1 MDEPIRKLDYLFR
14 HALLRDAAYDLQL
27 PADKSRLHGLAL
39 KLIENFHPDAQR
51 DQLAAQL
58 AEHAQRSGDPALQE
72 ALLAYTWR
80 AARFAH
86 AKHDPAA
93 LRWFDQAA
101 ALEPDPSKKAQ
112 ALQLAADQLLTTGSA
127 GQAGSRLAQALE
139 LAVAAGDVKLQASVI
154 HKQAVTQYVLG
165 GFTEAES
172 LLNEA
177 LALARAAGE
186 TETEAM
192 AITNM
197 AGLQRMRGKRE
208 EAFALQKQA
217 LELYR
222 ASGNRRGE
230 SVALGNICVYLSDV
244 GQPLEA
250 LACAEE
256 AFKVATETDN
266 RRTAGIVRGNVGMI
280 LNGLGRLAEAEASY
294 AAALTLHRSVY
305 NRPYEGYDRCRYA
318 LVLLRQGN
326 EQAARKEWRRGH
338 EMTLAYGDA
347 SDREVEL
354 QDMRQTCA
362 QEGVAPFDDDVVS
375 ARI

>member
-14 HALLRDAAYDLQL
+14 HALLRDAAYELQL
-27 PADKSRLHGLAL
+27 PADKARLHGLAL
-39 KLIENFHPDAQR
+39 KLIEHFHPDEQR
-51 DQLAAQL
+51 DQLAAEL
-58 AEHAQRSGDPALQE
+58 AEHAQRSGDPALRE

-80 AARFAH
+80 AAKFAS

-93 LRWFDQAA
+93 LHWFDQAA
-101 ALEPDPSKKAQ
+101 ALETDPAKKAQ

-127 GQAGSRLAQALE
+127 KQAGSRLAQALE
-139 LAVAAGDVKLQASVI
+139 LAAAAGDAKLQAAVI
-154 HKQAVTQYVLG
+154 HKQAVTQFVLG
-165 GFTEAES
+165 GLTEAES
-172 LLNEA
+172 LLNGA
-177 LALARAAGE
+177 LVLARESGDP
-186 TETEAM
+186 ETEAM

-217 LELYR
+217 LDLYR

-244 GQPLEA
+244 GQPQEA
-250 LACAEE
+250 LACADE
-256 AFKVATETDN
+256 AIKVATETDN

-294 AAALTLHRSVY
+294 AAALTLHQSVY
-305 NRPYEGYDRCRYA
+305 NRPYEAYDRCRYA
-318 LVLLRQGN
+318 LVLLRRGN
-326 EQAARKEWRRGH
+326 ERAARDEWRRGY

-347 SDREVEL
+347 SDREIEL

-362 QEGVAPFDDDVVS
+362 QAGVAPFDDTI
-375 ARI
+375 ATA

>member
-1 MDEPIRKLDYLFR
+1 MDDQARILDYLFR

-27 PADKSRLHGLAL
+27 PADKARLHGLAL
-39 KLIENFHPDAQR
+39 RLIEQLHPDAQR
-51 DQLAAQL
+51 DQLAAVL
-58 AEHAQRSGDPALQE
+58 AEHAQRSGDPSLHD

-80 AARFAH
+80 AARFAQ

-101 ALEPDPSKKAQ
+101 ALETDPARKAQ

-127 GQAGSRLAQALE
+127 KLAGARLAQALE

-154 HKQAVTQYVLG
+154 HKQAVSQFVLG
-165 GFTEAES
+165 GLTEAQS
-172 LLNEA
+172 LLNRA
-177 LALARAAGE
+177 LELARAAGD
-186 TETEAM
+186 TDTEAM

-197 AGLQRMRGKRE
+197 AGLQRMLGKRE

-222 ASGNRRGE
+222 AAGNRRGE

-244 GQPLEA
+244 GQPHEA

-266 RRTAGIVRGNVGMI
+266 RRTAGIVCGNVGMI
-280 LNGLGRLAEAEASY
+280 LNGLGRLDEAAASY
-294 AAALTLHRSVY
+294 AKALALHQSVY

-326 EQAARKEWRRGH
+326 EPRAREEWQRGH

-347 SDREVEL
+347 SDQEVEL

-362 QEGVAPFDDDVVS
+362 QAGVAPFDHSFSTV
-375 ARI
+375 